1 MATSK
6 RRHAN
11 IIDRCATGNVA
22 PSAAASA
29 DYPAFTFPELFAGIG
44 GFRLGLEAIGRRCV
58 FANKL
63 DSYAS
68 SIYHTNFRDH
78 HLVKADLVEAN
89 MLGLCHG
96 RISLP
101 ATLGTRLTCV

>member
-44 GFRLGLEAIGRRCV
+44 GFRLGLEAIGGRCV
-58 FANKL
+58 FANNM

-68 SIYHTNFRDH
+68 SIYHTNFHDH
-78 HLVKADLVEAN
+78 HLVEAD
-89 MLGLCHG
+89 MLDLCAATY
-96 RISLP
+96 LP
-101 ATLGTRLTCV
+101 ANIDILT